1 MTCPHCNEA
10 ISPTDYNCPAC
21 GKLVARTREELN
33 RIDIRTS
40 KGIAWALV
48 GMGLAGYA
56 FVIANSQT
64 DWFSA
69 LDFVAPTAVL
79 LAGLGGLLWV
89 KRKG

>member
-1 MTCPHCNEA
+1 MNCPHCNEA
-10 ISPTDYNCPAC
+10 ISKSDLTCPAC
-21 GKLVARTREELN
+21 DKPTARTREELH
-33 RIDIRTS
+33 RVDTGTS
-40 KGIAWALV
+40 KGVAWALV

-79 LAGLGGLLWV
+79 LAGVGGLIWV

>member
-10 ISPTDYNCPAC
+10 ISPTDYDCAAC
-21 GKLVARTREELN
+21 GKPVARTREELN

-48 GMGLAGYA
+48 GMGLAGYV
-56 FVIANSQT
+56 FVIINSQT

>member
-1 MTCPHCNEA
+1 M
-10 ISPTDYNCPAC
+10 
-21 GKLVARTREELN
+21 
-33 RIDIRTS
+33 
-40 KGIAWALV
+40 AWALV

-79 LAGLGGLLWV
+79 LAGVGGLIWV

>member
-1 MTCPHCNEA
+1 
-10 ISPTDYNCPAC
+10 
-21 GKLVARTREELN
+21 
-33 RIDIRTS
+33 
-40 KGIAWALV
+40 
-48 GMGLAGYA
+48 MGLAGYV
-56 FVIANSQT
+56 FVIINSQT

>member
-1 MTCPHCNEA
+1 
-10 ISPTDYNCPAC
+10 
-21 GKLVARTREELN
+21 
-33 RIDIRTS
+33 
-40 KGIAWALV
+40 LV

-56 FVIANSQT
+56 FVLINSQT

-79 LAGLGGLLWV
+79 LIGLGGLVWV